1 MKLARVTFIKTL
13 PIGLANKC
21 NSLSNHGILS
31 ALQGCNMQKIT
42 NRPFNTLNIDDFC
55 ERRHTVSEEDLLLFA
70 KASGDLNPLHLDEE
84 YAATTPFKQRIAHG
98 MFTGGLISAAL
109 AMDLPGP
116 GTIYLSQDL
125 QFKRPVCIG
134 DALIVK
140 LSVVEKHESKPIV
153 TLHCQVTNQDDKA
166 VVIGT
171 AKVMAPTVS
180 MTVETTEINQLEE
193 A

>member
-1 MKLARVTFIKTL
+1 MAVI
-13 PIGLANKC
+13 
-21 NSLSNHGILS
+21 S
-31 ALQGCNMQKIT
+31 
-42 NRPFNTLNIDDFC
+42 NRPFNTINIGDFC
-55 ERRHTVSEEDLLLFA
+55 QRKHSVTEEDLFLFA
-70 KASGDLNPLHLDEE
+70 RASGDLNPLHLDEE

-134 DALIVK
+134 DQLTVILTAI
-140 LSVVEKHESKPIV
+140 EKHNEKPIV
-153 TLHCQVTNQDDKA
+153 TLSCEVTNQDGKA

-171 AKVMAPTVS
+171 AKVMAPTQS
-180 MTVETTEINQLEE
+180 MSVEAAEIDSIE

>member
-1 MKLARVTFIKTL
+1 MTTI
-13 PIGLANKC
+13 
-21 NSLSNHGILS
+21 S
-31 ALQGCNMQKIT
+31 
-42 NRPFNTLNIDDFC
+42 NRPFNTLKIDDFC
-55 ERRHTVSEEDLLLFA
+55 KRQHTVTDDDLIMFA
-70 KASGDLNPLHLDEE
+70 KASGDQNPLHLDDT

-134 DALIVK
+134 DELSIV
-140 LSVVEKHESKPIV
+140 LTVVEKHESKPIV
-153 TLHCQVTNQDDKA
+153 TLHCEVTNQDDKA
-166 VVIGT
+166 VVVGT

-180 MTVETTEINQLEE
+180 TTVETVDINQLEE

>member
-1 MKLARVTFIKTL
+1 MTT
-13 PIGLANKC
+13 
-21 NSLSNHGILS
+21 
-31 ALQGCNMQKIT
+31 IT
-42 NRPFNTLNIDDFC
+42 NRPFDSIEIGEFC
-55 ERRHTVSEEDLLLFA
+55 KRVHHVSDGDLLLFA
-70 KASGDLNPLHLDEE
+70 RASGDLNPLHLNKE

-125 QFKRPVCIG
+125 QFKRPVHIG
-134 DALIVK
+134 DELT
-140 LSVVEKHESKPIV
+140 VVLTATEKHLEKPIV
-153 TLHCQVTNQDDKA
+153 TLSCEVTNQDGKA

-171 AKVMAPTVS
+171 AKVMAPTVK
-180 MTVETTEINQLEE
+180 MTVVAEDINSLEI

>member
-1 MKLARVTFIKTL
+1 MTQI
-13 PIGLANKC
+13 
-21 NSLSNHGILS
+21 S
-31 ALQGCNMQKIT
+31 
-42 NRPFNTLNIDDFC
+42 NRPFNTIKIGDFC
-55 ERRHTVSEEDLLLFA
+55 NRKHTVSEEDLLLFA
-70 KASGDLNPLHLDEE
+70 RASGDLNPLHLDAE

-134 DALIVK
+134 DQLTVILTAI
-140 LSVVEKHESKPIV
+140 EKHEEKPIV
-153 TLHCQVTNQDDKA
+153 TLSCEVTNQDGKA

-171 AKVMAPTVS
+171 AKVMAPTKS
-180 MTVETTEINQLEE
+180 MTVEAANIESLE
-193 A
+193 AV

>member
-1 MKLARVTFIKTL
+1 MT
-13 PIGLANKC
+13 
-21 NSLSNHGILS
+21 
-31 ALQGCNMQKIT
+31 QIT
-42 NRPFNTLNIDDFC
+42 NRPFNSIKIGDFC
-55 ERRHTVSEEDLLLFA
+55 ERTHKVVDEDLLLFA
-70 KASGDLNPLHLDEE
+70 RASGDLNPLHLNDE

-125 QFKRPVCIG
+125 QFKRPVHIG
-134 DALIVK
+134 DELTVILTAT
-140 LSVVEKHESKPIV
+140 EKHSEKPIV
-153 TLHCQVTNQDDKA
+153 TLACEVTNQDGKA

-171 AKVMAPTVS
+171 AKVMAPTIK
-180 MTVETTEINQLEE
+180 MTVEAADINNLEV

>member
-1 MKLARVTFIKTL
+1 M
-13 PIGLANKC
+13 
-21 NSLSNHGILS
+21 SLIS
-31 ALQGCNMQKIT
+31 
-42 NRPFNTLNIDDFC
+42 NRPFDTIQIGDFC
-55 ERRHTVSEEDLLLFA
+55 DRKHTVSEEDLLLFA
-70 KASGDLNPLHLDEE
+70 RASGDLNPLHLDAE

-134 DALIVK
+134 DH
-140 LSVVEKHESKPIV
+140 LSVVLTAVEKHLEKPIV
-153 TLHCQVTNQDDKA
+153 TLSCEVTNQDGKA
-166 VVIGT
+166 VVVGT
-171 AKVMAPTVS
+171 AKVMAPTKS
-180 MTVETTEINQLEE
+180 MTVEAAELETIE

>member
-1 MKLARVTFIKTL
+1 MTTI
-13 PIGLANKC
+13 
-21 NSLSNHGILS
+21 S
-31 ALQGCNMQKIT
+31 
-42 NRPFNTLNIDDFC
+42 NRPFDTIKIGDFC
-55 ERRHTVSEEDLLLFA
+55 DRKHTVSEDDLLLFA
-70 KASGDLNPLHLDEE
+70 RASGDLNPLHLDEE

-134 DALIVK
+134 DQ
-140 LSVVEKHESKPIV
+140 LSVVLTAIEKHSEKPIV
-153 TLHCQVTNQDDKA
+153 TLSCEVTNQDGKA

-171 AKVMAPTVS
+171 AKVMAPTKN
-180 MTVETTEINQLEE
+180 MTVEAAELGHLETCE
-193 A
+193 

>member
-1 MKLARVTFIKTL
+1 MTQI
-13 PIGLANKC
+13 N
-21 NSLSNHGILS
+21 
-31 ALQGCNMQKIT
+31 
-42 NRPFNTLNIDDFC
+42 NRPFNTIKIGDFC
-55 ERRHTVSEEDLLLFA
+55 NRKHTVSEEDLLLFA
-70 KASGDLNPLHLDEE
+70 RASGDLNPLHLDAD

-134 DALIVK
+134 DELTVILTAT
-140 LSVVEKHESKPIV
+140 EKHEEKPIV
-153 TLHCQVTNQDDKA
+153 ILSCEVTNQDGKA

-171 AKVMAPTVS
+171 AKVMAPTKS
-180 MTVETTEINQLEE
+180 MTVEAAELETLEE

>member
-1 MKLARVTFIKTL
+1 MTTI
-13 PIGLANKC
+13 
-21 NSLSNHGILS
+21 S
-31 ALQGCNMQKIT
+31 
-42 NRPFNTLNIDDFC
+42 NRPFNTLKIDDFC
-55 ERRHTVSEEDLLLFA
+55 KRQHTVSDDDLIMFA
-70 KASGDLNPLHLDEE
+70 KASGDQNPLHLDDT

-134 DALIVK
+134 DELSIV
-140 LSVVEKHESKPIV
+140 LTVIEKHESKPIV
-153 TLHCQVTNQDDKA
+153 TLHCEVTNQDDKA
-166 VVIGT
+166 VVVGT

-180 MTVETTEINQLEE
+180 MTVETVDINQLEE

>member
-1 MKLARVTFIKTL
+1 MT
-13 PIGLANKC
+13 
-21 NSLSNHGILS
+21 
-31 ALQGCNMQKIT
+31 QIT
-42 NRPFNTLNIDDFC
+42 NRPFDTIQIGDFC
-55 ERRHTVSEEDLLLFA
+55 KRVHKVSDEDLLLFA
-70 KASGDLNPLHLDEE
+70 RASGDLNPLHLDDE

-134 DALIVK
+134 DELTVILTAT
-140 LSVVEKHESKPIV
+140 EKHKEKPIV
-153 TLHCQVTNQDDKA
+153 TLSCEVINQEGKA
-166 VVIGT
+166 VVLGT
-171 AKVMAPTVS
+171 AKVMAPTKS
-180 MTVETTEINQLEE
+180 MTVEAANINSLET

>member
-1 MKLARVTFIKTL
+1 MTTI
-13 PIGLANKC
+13 
-21 NSLSNHGILS
+21 S
-31 ALQGCNMQKIT
+31 
-42 NRPFNTLNIDDFC
+42 NRPFGTISIDDFC
-55 ERRHTVSEEDLLLFA
+55 QKKHTVTENDLLLFA
-70 KASGDLNPLHLDEE
+70 KASGDLNPLHLDKD

-134 DALIVK
+134 DTLTVKLIVT
-140 LSVVEKHESKPIV
+140 EKHHEKPIV
-153 TLHCQVTNQDDKA
+153 TLSCSVTNQEGKA
-166 VVIGT
+166 VVLGT
-171 AKVMAPTVS
+171 AKVMAPTKS
-180 MTVETTEINQLEE
+180 MTVETTDIESLEM

>member
-1 MKLARVTFIKTL
+1 MTTI
-13 PIGLANKC
+13 N
-21 NSLSNHGILS
+21 
-31 ALQGCNMQKIT
+31 
-42 NRPFNTLNIDDFC
+42 NRPFNTINIDDFSK
-55 ERRHTVSEEDLLLFA
+55 RQHTVTEADLILFA

-98 MFTGGLISAAL
+98 MFTGGLISASL

-125 QFKRPVCIG
+125 QFKRPVCIA
-134 DALIVK
+134 DELTVT
-140 LSVVEKHESKPIV
+140 LSVTEKHDVKPII
-153 TLHCQVTNQDDKA
+153 TLHCEVTNQDGKA
-166 VVIGT
+166 VVTGT

-180 MTVETTEINQLEE
+180 MTIEVSDINQLEE

>member
-1 MKLARVTFIKTL
+1 MTTI
-13 PIGLANKC
+13 
-21 NSLSNHGILS
+21 S
-31 ALQGCNMQKIT
+31 
-42 NRPFNTLNIDDFC
+42 NRPFDTIKIGDFC
-55 ERRHTVSEEDLLLFA
+55 DRKHTVSEDDLLLFA
-70 KASGDLNPLHLDEE
+70 RASGDLNPLHLDEE

-134 DALIVK
+134 DQ
-140 LSVVEKHESKPIV
+140 LSVVLTAIEKHSEKPIV
-153 TLHCQVTNQDDKA
+153 TLSCEVTNQDGKA

-171 AKVMAPTVS
+171 AKVMAPTKS
-180 MTVETTEINQLEE
+180 MTVEAAELGHLETCE
-193 A
+193 

>member
-1 MKLARVTFIKTL
+1 MTQI
-13 PIGLANKC
+13 
-21 NSLSNHGILS
+21 S
-31 ALQGCNMQKIT
+31 
-42 NRPFNTLNIDDFC
+42 NRPFNTIKIGDFC
-55 ERRHTVSEEDLLLFA
+55 NRKHTVSEEDLLLFA
-70 KASGDLNPLHLDEE
+70 RASGDLNPLHLDTE

-134 DALIVK
+134 DELTVILTAT
-140 LSVVEKHESKPIV
+140 EKHEEKPIV
-153 TLHCQVTNQDDKA
+153 TLSCEVTNQDGKA

-171 AKVMAPTVS
+171 AKVMAPTKS
-180 MTVETTEINQLEE
+180 MTVEAADIENLEE

>member
-1 MKLARVTFIKTL
+1 MTTI
-13 PIGLANKC
+13 
-21 NSLSNHGILS
+21 S
-31 ALQGCNMQKIT
+31 
-42 NRPFNTLNIDDFC
+42 NRPFNTLKIDDFC
-55 ERRHTVSEEDLLLFA
+55 KRQHTVSDDDLIMFA
-70 KASGDLNPLHLDEE
+70 KASGDQNPLHLDDT

-134 DALIVK
+134 DELSIV
-140 LSVVEKHESKPIV
+140 LTVVEKHESKPIV
-153 TLHCQVTNQDDKA
+153 TLHCEVTNQDDKA
-166 VVIGT
+166 VVVGT

-180 MTVETTEINQLEE
+180 MTVETVDINQLED

>member
-1 MKLARVTFIKTL
+1 MTTI
-13 PIGLANKC
+13 
-21 NSLSNHGILS
+21 SNHPFDTI
-31 ALQGCNMQKIT
+31 KIG
-42 NRPFNTLNIDDFC
+42 DFC
-55 ERRHTVSEEDLLLFA
+55 DRKHTVSEDDLLLFA
-70 KASGDLNPLHLDEE
+70 RASGDLNPLHLDEE

-134 DALIVK
+134 DQ
-140 LSVVEKHESKPIV
+140 LSVVLTAIEKHSEKPIV
-153 TLHCQVTNQDDKA
+153 TLSCEVTNQDGKA

-171 AKVMAPTVS
+171 AKVMAPTKS
-180 MTVETTEINQLEE
+180 MTVEAAELGHLETCE
-193 A
+193 

>member
-1 MKLARVTFIKTL
+1 MTTI
-13 PIGLANKC
+13 
-21 NSLSNHGILS
+21 S
-31 ALQGCNMQKIT
+31 
-42 NRPFNTLNIDDFC
+42 NRPFNTINIGDFC
-55 ERRHTVSEEDLLLFA
+55 ERKHTVSEEDLVLFA
-70 KASGDLNPLHLDEE
+70 KASGDMNPLHLDDE

-116 GTIYLSQDL
+116 GTVYLSQDL

-134 DALIVK
+134 DSLTIK
-140 LSVVEKHESKPIV
+140 LTAIEKHQEKPIV
-153 TLHCQVTNQDDKA
+153 TLSCDVTNQDDKA
-166 VVIGT
+166 VVTGF

-180 MTVETTEINQLEE
+180 MTIEAVQIDELET